1 MTLQRTLRSLF
12 LLVLSGWAAV
22 LSAQT
27 INSNSSEAF
36 PLMSLGIGP
45 RSIGMG
51 EAFTAVS
58 DDFSAVHYNPA
69 GLGQVWQPQL
79 FMSHQSYLESSFYET
94 AGFVD
99 PMKAGTLA
107 LGLSYIN
114 YGNFDLRDSTGTL
127 LGGYT
132 PFDMVARGAFGFPL
146 TNNLYAGLGSVWLR
160 QQITS
165 SVYTALVWNFGF
177 LWKPS
182 AALGLGLSFQ
192 NLGVDNINYDLPTQI
207 SAGASYK
214 IELAPKQS
222 QTLLLS
228 GGGDLSLES
237 LSHLNAGFEYTFLR
251 NYFLRGG
258 YLYDLQDQGLGWEQG
273 LSFGAGIKFSQFQMD
288 YSYTFEGDLGN
299 VQTVALTVYFPPFV
313 KPTPEPKVSAMA
325 PVTVYLPSLPV
336 VIKVTPNP
344 TPVVAIAPTRGETA
358 NTGLLSANDK
368 NPVML
373 RFQITSQDDM
383 TANQLFELAE
393 TKFRSGLRDEALGL
407 YVKATQ
413 KDPNF
418 DPAWSR
424 LARLYFEDSIDAYRH
439 VLQMEPQNA
448 ALREWLSHFNQMTP
462 LAPASPQK

>member
-1 MTLQRTLRSLF
+1 MILSRTLRILF
-12 LLVLSGWAAV
+12 ALLLCGWTMR

-27 INSNSSEAF
+27 INANSSEAF

-51 EAFTAVS
+51 ESFTAIA

-69 GLGQVWQPQL
+69 GIGQVWEPQL

-99 PMKAGTLA
+99 PLKVGTLA

-127 LGGYT
+127 QGGYT

-146 TNNLYAGLGSVWLR
+146 ASDLYAGLGSVWLR

-165 SVYTALVWNFGF
+165 SVYTALAWNFGF
-177 LWKPS
+177 LLQPS
-182 AALGLGLSFQ
+182 KALRLGLSFQ
-192 NLGVDNINYDLPTQI
+192 NLGVDNINYNLPTQLN
-207 SAGASYK
+207 AGASYK
-214 IELAPKQS
+214 IDLAAKQS

-228 GGGDLSLES
+228 GGGDFSLES
-237 LSHLNAGFEYTFLR
+237 LSHLNAGFEYAFLS

-258 YLYDLQDQGLGWEQG
+258 YLYNLQDQGLGWEQG
-273 LSFGAGIKFSQFQMD
+273 LSFGAGVKLSQFQLD

-299 VQTVALTVYFPPFV
+299 VQTVALTVYFPPYV
-313 KPTPEPKVSAMA
+313 KPTPEPKVAMPQA
-325 PVTVYLPSLPV
+325 PVTVFLPGLPV
-336 VIKVTPNP
+336 LVKVTPNP
-344 TPVVAIAPTRGETA
+344 TPAPTPAMA

-383 TANQLFELAE
+383 TATQLFDLAE
-393 TKFRSGLRDEALGL
+393 SKFRMGLRDEALGL
-407 YVKATQ
+407 YVKAIQ

-424 LARLYFEDSIDAYRH
+424 LARLYFDDSIDAYRH
-439 VLQMEPQNA
+439 VLQLEPQNV
-448 ALREWLSHFNQMTP
+448 ALRDWLSHFNQMAPLTP
-462 LAPASPQK
+462 SAPQK